1 MVTFILLEK
10 TMYRVLAAA
19 LILIPAVAYSQNATT
34 TQGSDQRLQ
43 ARASAPLAITANRTT
58 TSKPVTRRISTGV
71 VAPRLLQT
79 ADIDF
84 DQNSPMLQNPNDI
97 DVMVRLTVNADGTPR
112 DVQMVKPVNAI
123 FDGEVVAAVEKYRFS
138 PGTLNSQPIEAPVTL
153 QILFKR

>member
-1 MVTFILLEK
+1 MVTFILLEE

-34 TQGSDQRLQ
+34 PQGSDQRLQ
-43 ARASAPLAITANRTT
+43 ARASAPASITANRTIA
-58 TSKPVTRRISTGV
+58 SKSTRRISTGV
-71 VAPRLLQT
+71 VAPKLVQT
-79 ADIDF
+79 ADIAF
-84 DQNSPMLQNPNDI
+84 DQNSPMLQNPNAI

-123 FDGEVVAAVEKYRFS
+123 FDEEVVAAVEKYRFS